1 MKRRKFIQTTAMASA
16 ATFFYAC
23 GQSPPQAKTIGLQLY
38 TLRNIIGKDVQGT
51 MKTVS
56 EIGFKELECYGYGAG
71 KIFDMPY
78 ADFNKLCGDL
88 GMKITSGHYG
98 LGMASPDWVGTIV
111 NGWEQ
116 AVEDAKNVGQ
126 ENMILA
132 YLVEQERETLDSY
145 KRVCELLNQANEV
158 CKQAGMKLGYHNHDF
173 EFVTMEGQIPY
184 DVMLQELD
192 LSINMELDLYWIT
205 RAGKNPIDYFEKF
218 PGRFTQ
224 WHVKDMSKS
233 DPALQTDVG
242 TGAIDFQSI
251 FAKAELSGLKHYYLE
266 QENYAVS
273 EVSSIKNGYKYLQ
286 SI

>member
-1 MKRRKFIQTTAMASA
+1 MKRRQFIQTTAMASA
-16 ATFFYAC
+16 ATILYAC
-23 GQSPPQAKTIGLQLY
+23 GQSATQTKTIGLQLY
-38 TLRNIIGKDVQGT
+38 TLRNIIGKDVPGT

-78 ADFNKLCGDL
+78 ADFDKLCNDL

-98 LGMASPDWVGTIV
+98 LGMASPDWLGTIV

-173 EFVTMEGQIPY
+173 EFVTMDGQIPY

-192 LSINMELDLYWIT
+192 PSINMELDLYWIT
-205 RAGKNPIDYFEKF
+205 RAGKKPLDYFEKF

-233 DPALQTDVG
+233 DPTLQTDVG